1 MENTKAAQ
9 SGFAQAQGV
18 KASMSATDVS
28 NNPASGY
35 YKYATLNQM
44 ENAKA
49 AQSGFAQAQGVKPS
63 MTATDAS
70 NNPSSGYYKYT
81 TLNQMENAK
90 AAQSGFTTTR
100 ATFSATDVTN
110 NSGGGDFFK
119 YRTLNQEDN
128 ERALNASYR
137 QVTYSA
143 TQATDT
149 ASGSSNIPVVEKK
162 VDEDA
167 PEMEEEKVP
176 GN

>member
-18 KASMSATDVS
+18 TASMSATDVS

-35 YKYATLNQM
+35 
-44 ENAKA
+44 
-49 AQSGFAQAQGVKPS
+49 F
-63 MTATDAS
+63 
-70 NNPSSGYYKYT
+70 KYT

-90 AAQSGFTTTR
+90 AAQSGFAATRAR

-110 NSGGGDFFK
+110 NAGGGDFFK

-137 QVTYSA
+137 QVLYSA
-143 TQATDT
+143 TQATDS
-149 ASGSSNIPVVEKK
+149 ASGSSNIPVVEKQD
-162 VDEDA
+162 DEDV
-167 PEMEEEKVP
+167 PEGEEEKVP
-176 GN
+176 GE